1 MFKVMD
7 KNSTISPS
15 NIGTK
20 AYNLYFLY
28 KNGVNI
34 PDTYCLP
41 NKYCA
46 DFIISNGLYDEIK
59 KMVYLDNYDALKY
72 KYLNI
77 IKHKNRF
84 KIPYSLVDVLK
95 QLLKKNTLWAIRS
108 SSAYEDTLSAS
119 FAGIYKSIIG
129 IPSDLVIL
137 GKALRKVW
145 LSSFSHDLITYMK
158 NIIKLNPKEILEIIL
173 HGMPVI
179 IQELIN
185 SEKSGLVFSEHP
197 VNPKHS
203 EFFFECIR
211 GLLEPLT
218 SGMIWNESFIFDGN
232 KVFSHFFEE
241 QRLGFF
247 AIKNI
252 NKNLLPG
259 DKVQLFQEN
268 KPRIFSYFKKR
279 SKYIHILR
287 LPFELWNTPVLS
299 DPEILKIYNT
309 LSHVSN
315 KFPKAEAEW
324 TIKNGKIYFLQI
336 RPITTQ
342 SNFPN
347 YRFYLDHKGEF
358 QGLGVS
364 SGYAEGTLFFWKNKI
379 DENLENKILVV
390 HEMTPDLLPYYS
402 KIKGIISETGSVL
415 CHGAILSREFEIP
428 CVILPK
434 AAQLLRFFKKVAI
447 DGYEGKVIKL
457 E

>member
-1 MFKVMD
+1 MKNLTSRERVFTAVSYKGPDRVPLFLTFTFYGAKELGMSIKKYFSSSENVILAQKKLREKYKHD
-7 KNSTISPS
+7 FYYAFYYASLEIEAFGGESIFIDDGPPNAGEPIIKNLSDIDNLNVPDVKNSEILKKVFETEDALRNLDAPVVGVIISPFS
-15 NIGTK
+15 
-20 AYNLYFLY
+20 
-28 KNGVNI
+28 
-34 PDTYCLP
+34 LP
-41 NKYCA
+41 
-46 DFIISNGLYDEIK
+46 
-59 KMVYLDNYDALKY
+59 M
-72 KYLNI
+72 
-77 IKHKNRF
+77 
-84 KIPYSLVDVLK
+84 
-95 QLLKKNTLWAIRS
+95 
-108 SSAYEDTLSAS
+108 
-119 FAGIYKSIIG
+119 
-129 IPSDLVIL
+129 
-137 GKALRKVW
+137 
-145 LSSFSHDLITYMK
+145 
-158 NIIKLNPKEILEIIL
+158 
-173 HGMPVI
+173 
-179 IQELIN
+179 
-185 SEKSGLVFSEHP
+185 
-197 VNPKHS
+197 
-203 EFFFECIR
+203 
-211 GLLEPLT
+211 T